1 MNEKLKPLEEILREY
16 TFKENPV
23 NTMEDIDNLKVL
35 IWTFS
40 KTGTSTLASSFQHSI
55 DGSLHYKNVTHCH
68 HEACWFI
75 NVSPELKKI
84 DFSFDLLVD
93 FINHKGI
100 KPLVVQSFR
109 CPIKRLMSEANHLR
123 IKNFTK
129 HISNSMNSSY
139 IDYLNKTFKGIWSHN
154 YDKDRG
160 FGFRCGDKYDI
171 LYVTAESIKKLPENI
186 KLVKDLKEYHNL
198 KIIKKNVRKGD
209 GYQKYYIKN
218 PCLSRFDINNLYNI
232 YSEPLNF
239 FYSKNKI
246 LEMKD
251 DLVNQFAKN

>member
-1 MNEKLKPLEEILREY
+1 MSETLKLLEEILQKGTIQR
-16 TFKENPV
+16 NRV
-23 NTMEDIDNLKVL
+23 NNLQDTDNLKVL

-68 HEACWFI
+68 IEECWFR
-75 NVSPELKKI
+75 NVSPQLKKI
-84 DFSFDLLVD
+84 NFSFDLLVD
-93 FINHKGI
+93 FINNKGI

-109 CPIKRLMSEANHLR
+109 CPIKRLMSEANHLG
-123 IKNFTK
+123 IKSQRRFRNP
-129 HISNSMNSSY
+129 SSSY

-160 FGFRCGDKYDI
+160 FGFHCGDKYDI
-171 LYVTAESIKKLPENI
+171 LYVTAESIDKLPENI

-198 KIIKKNVRKGD
+198 KIINKNVRKGN
-209 GYQKYYIKN
+209 GYQKKVIKN
-218 PCLSRFDINNLYNI
+218 LCLSRFDINNLYNI

-251 DLVNQFAKN
+251 DLINQFAKN